1 MDTPTETMIAL
12 VENTEY
18 EAEWVRIAELTVD
31 DLESGKY
38 QQARGNLKIVD
49 PDYGDSYCC
58 LGVVCTHVPGGKYLT
73 RHDSLVVSGDEGN
86 GVLFTY
92 AGYNDRLNLPVQL
105 ARKLN
110 VTQELSIMCTTEE
123 GWKWLCELLQRES
136 PSQFFGLQNYRHGV
150 GSVRSLASINDA
162 GVPFPAIAEIMRRA
176 LDRDGLHFVPTRL
189 DSDIAL

>member
-1 MDTPTETMIAL
+1 
-12 VENTEY
+12 
-18 EAEWVRIAELTVD
+18 LTID

-73 RHDSLVVSGDEGN
+73 RHDSSVVSGDEGN

-92 AGYNDRLNLPVQL
+92 AGYNDRLNLPIQL

-110 VTQELSIMCTTEE
+110 VTQELSVVCTSEA
-123 GWKWLCELLQRES
+123 GWTFLLETLQRES

-162 GVPFPAIAEIMRRA
+162 GVSFTGIAQIMRRA
-176 LDRDGLHFVPTRL
+176 LDRDGLHFLPTRL
-189 DSDIAL
+189 DDQVAL